1 MNTGLCT
8 ILCLFIRRESGFIVS
23 FNKLERLYILLT
35 NSILSVWRFNCH
47 LEKVYCPSSR
57 QPRSQR
63 VSSYFLMGRRKEKLG
78 TRLYPRESSTAHWR
92 SIRIGDRE
100 GRMFVSCSGR
110 SDYTKVDSS
119 TPTKGFIYKFCTL
132 DSGFKTFRI
141 CDVSENLLHRIRI
154 LYVTNK
160 ANSVLN
166 RSGLISGRRLLLWCL
181 LVLVRRCLVFVKGT
195 LSRGM

>member
-1 MNTGLCT
+1 M
-8 ILCLFIRRESGFIVS
+8 
-23 FNKLERLYILLT
+23 LT

-47 LEKVYCPSSR
+47 LEKVYWPSSR

-63 VSSYFLMGRRKEKLG
+63 VSSYFLLGRRKEKLG

-92 SIRIGDRE
+92 SLRTGDRE

-110 SDYTKVDSS
+110 SDYTRVDSS
-119 TPTKGFIYKFCTL
+119 TPTKAFIYKFCTL

-141 CDVSENLLHRIRI
+141 CDISENLLQRIRI

-166 RSGLISGRRLLLWCL
+166 RSGLITVLGFSQRDTVTGDVKTISEICAIIPLCIRNLLFLESPSPVYNGNYDVW
-181 LVLVRRCLVFVKGT
+181 RH
-195 LSRGM
+195 S